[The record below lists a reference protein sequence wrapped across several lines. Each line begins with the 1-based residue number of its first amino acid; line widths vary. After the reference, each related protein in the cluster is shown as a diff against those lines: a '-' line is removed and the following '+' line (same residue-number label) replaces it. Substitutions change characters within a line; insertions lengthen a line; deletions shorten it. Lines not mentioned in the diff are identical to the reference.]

1 MDLCE
6 SEQLREVF
14 FAYACKRQKAAKDSN
29 QRFVYYTSA
38 DTALKIVE
46 RGELWMRNA
55 TVMNDFFG
63 NSARSSLSY

>member
-29 QRFVYYTSA
+29 QRFVYYTSTDA
-38 DTALKIVE
+38 ALKIVE
-46 RGELWMRNA
+46 RGVAGVAKARH
-55 TVMNDFFG
+55 FG
-63 NSARSSLSY
+63 CADAVS